1 MQGSTI
7 CGINNKTKEDN
18 MVNDN
23 LFVKTLVKC
32 FGETK
37 TIKMLNQVN
46 KRSINKKARR
56 YIASLNVHQKLS
68 A

>member
-1 MQGSTI
+1 ME
-7 CGINNKTKEDN
+7 NRF
-18 MVNDN
+18 
-23 LFVKTLVKC
+23 LVKTLIKC

-46 KRSINKKARR
+46 KRSINKKAKR
-56 YIASLNVHQKLS
+56 YIASINVHQKIS